1 MQARV
6 WKEHL
11 HNTTR
16 TPKPQIADLIM
27 VLEEKDSKGCL
38 QKVPTSTN
46 TISFMTEIPSVDFGG
61 MTAWHDAYKALL
73 KNYKQA
79 MCC

>member
-1 MQARV
+1 
-6 WKEHL
+6 
-11 HNTTR
+11 
-16 TPKPQIADLIM
+16 M